1 MVYNNPQYK
10 NKFVGKEINTQFLVK
25 LRLGVLCIG
34 QEPRRPPHHAGPY
47 TGQPSVCDVAS
58 AAVNQG

>member
-25 LRLGVLCIG
+25 LRLGALCIG
-34 QEPRRPPHHAGPY
+34 QEARRPPHHPGPY
-47 TGQPSVCDVAS
+47 TGQPSVCEPL
-58 AAVNQG
+58 